1 MSWGEGGGGG
11 REEKEEEGGKG
22 KREEEMVYAD
32 TSDSQVESAN
42 LCHGPQHPVRLQ
54 HWPNVLSHI
63 VPRLPHRLTSHHG
76 EAVVIW
82 RKARVGKRR

>member
-1 MSWGEGGGGG
+1 MSWGEGGGS
-11 REEKEEEGGKG
+11 REEKAEEGGKG

-54 HWPNVLSHI
+54 HRPNVLSHV
-63 VPRLPHRLTSHHG
+63 VPRLPHRLTGHRG
-76 EAVVIW
+76 EAVVNLEGG
-82 RKARVGKRR
+82 ACGRR